1 MAHPAATPTH
11 PATQVAFDR
20 DAKEDLIIQI
30 RDSVIGEGQSIPG
43 PYGPRPL
50 VYADFIASGRSLE
63 MIETAITDIALPVY
77 GNTHTETSYTGRE
90 TTALREEARGIIAEA
105 LGATQDHVVIFTG
118 NGATAAVDRLVRG
131 MDLEAKVRAGEAP
144 VVFVGPYEHHS
155 NDLPWRET
163 GAVMERIRL
172 DALGQIDLIHLA
184 ERLKAHPEDTLKI
197 GAFSAA
203 SNVTGVRSDLKAIA
217 TLLHQHGARFVCD
230 FAAAAPYV
238 EMSLTLDATD
248 PDARI
253 DAIFYSS
260 HKFIGG
266 PGASGVLVAEKALF
280 TSDRPG
286 VTGGGTVSYV
296 TSDHH
301 TYVRDIERRE
311 EAGTPGIVGDIRAGA
326 VMALKEA
333 VGSAEIER
341 RERAMMSE
349 AFVRL
354 STAPGLSLLGPLDA
368 DRLGVLS
375 FNISCEGRMLHYGYV
390 VALLND
396 LFGIQARGGCSCAG
410 PYGHELL
417 HIPQETATAYEA
429 AISQGKSLMRPG
441 WVRLGF
447 NYFFDAKTVD
457 YIISSILFICNNGL
471 RFLSDYDVD
480 VAHGLWRH
488 KNGAPDAPATLKEF
502 WRIERQ
508 AKQKTFAHRD
518 MFLTVADELAA
529 VRARPA
535 LKHSPLFEP
544 NCEALR
550 GFWMPQDVMP
560 HPPV

>member
-63 MIETAITDIALPVY
+63 MIETAISDIALPVY

-354 STAPGLSLLGPLDA
+354 SAAPGLSLLGPLDA

-396 LFGIQARGGCSCAG
+396 LFGIQARG
-410 PYGHELL
+410 
-417 HIPQETATAYEA
+417 A
-429 AISQGKSLMRPG
+429 ALVLALMVTNCCISRKRPPPPMRP
-441 WVRLGF
+441 RF
-447 NYFFDAKTVD
+447 RKAK
-457 YIISSILFICNNGL
+457 
-471 RFLSDYDVD
+471 
-480 VAHGLWRH
+480 A
-488 KNGAPDAPATLKEF
+488 
-502 WRIERQ
+502 
-508 AKQKTFAHRD
+508 
-518 MFLTVADELAA
+518 
-529 VRARPA
+529 
-535 LKHSPLFEP
+535 
-544 NCEALR
+544 
-550 GFWMPQDVMP
+550 
-560 HPPV
+560 